1 MSGPELEINTL
12 IEIDIPDGPQLPSR
26 VEDSD
31 GSILTL
37 AGPPSLL
44 EPPEPGDP
52 IRLLWSAGLRG
63 RYVAPVELVE
73 IVKGTLPLWRVKLAG
88 ETSIEQ
94 RRRFARVPVPVPEPV
109 QLRGKPADKDIQGRI
124 IDISEGGLR
133 CRLDEDALEEGVLV
147 DDALGEGQ
155 AVSISTRLDDHALS
169 ARGRVLRIFRGQSS
183 KDLELVI
190 TMHLDENDAG
200 FVRRYVMRE
209 QIRARRAAADD
220 Y

>member
-1 MSGPELEINTL
+1 MSGPELEINML
-12 IEIDIPDGPQLPSR
+12 IEINIPDGPQLPSR

-31 GSILTL
+31 GSVLTL

-44 EPPEPGDP
+44 EPPEPGDT
-52 IRLLWSAGLRG
+52 IKLLWSAGARG
-63 RYVAPVELVE
+63 RYVAPVQLVE

-94 RRRFARVPVPVPEPV
+94 RRRFARVPVQEPV
-109 QLRGKPADKDIQGRI
+109 QLRGKANDDIQGRI
-124 IDISEGGLR
+124 VDISEGGLR
-133 CRLDEDALEEGVLV
+133 CRLEEDALAEGVLV
-147 DDALGEGQ
+147 DDVLGEGQ
-155 AVSISTRLDDHALS
+155 AVSIRMRLDDRS
-169 ARGRVLRIFRGQSS
+169 FSVRGRVLRIFRGQSS

-190 TMHLDENDAG
+190 TMHLDESDAG

>member
-1 MSGPELEINTL
+1 MSGPELEVNTL
-12 IEIDIPDGPQLPSR
+12 IEISIPDGPQLASR

-44 EPPEPGDP
+44 EPPEPGDT
-52 IRLLWSAGLRG
+52 IRLLWSAGPRG
-63 RYVAPVELVE
+63 RYVVPVELVE

-88 ETSIEQ
+88 EPAIEQ
-94 RRRFARVPVPVPEPV
+94 RRRFARVPVQEPV
-109 QLRGKPADKDIQGRI
+109 QLRGKSNEDIQARI
-124 IDISEGGLR
+124 VDISEGGLR
-133 CRLDEDALEEGVLV
+133 CRLEEDALKEGVLV
-147 DDALGEGQ
+147 EDVLDEGQ
-155 AVSISTRLDDHALS
+155 AVAISMRLDDRAFS
-169 ARGRVLRIFRGQSS
+169 VRGQVLRIFRGQSS

-190 TMHLDENDAG
+190 TMHLDESDAG
-200 FVRRYVMRE
+200 FIRRYVMRE